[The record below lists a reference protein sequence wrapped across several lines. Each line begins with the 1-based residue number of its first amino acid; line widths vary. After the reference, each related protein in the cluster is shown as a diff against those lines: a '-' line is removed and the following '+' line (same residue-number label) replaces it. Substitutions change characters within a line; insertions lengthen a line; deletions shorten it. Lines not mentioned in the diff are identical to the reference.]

1 MGVARELCYSQAK
14 KTNYPLNLVGIIDAK
29 DAKKFVTSFKWILN
43 LEYDLNLI
51 IEPYLQKVA
60 ELK

>member
-14 KTNYPLNLVGIIDAK
+14 KTNYPLNLVGMIDAK

-51 IEPYLQKVA
+51 IEPYL
-60 ELK
+60 